1 MPIDT
6 HIDANTGFRTHTVTG
21 GFSLDDVR
29 LTLEETYAHSDF
41 RPEAGAV
48 WDLTGATIDFPTEE
62 VRHLADFVGKLA
74 ADKAPGKVALLVPG
88 DLEDG
93 TVKMYESIL
102 SGQSSKPIMVFRDVE
117 AAKKWLFQ
125 KD

>member
-6 HIDANTGFRTHTVTG
+6 NIDSNTGFRTHTVTG
-21 GFSLDDVR
+21 KFSLDAVR

-74 ADKAPGKVALLVPG
+74 GDNAPGKVALLVSS
-88 DLEDG
+88 DLDEG
-93 TVKMYESIL
+93 VVQMYETIL
-102 SGQSSKPIMVFRDVE
+102 SGQSSKPITVFRDMEE
-117 AAKKWLFQ
+117 ATRWLF
-125 KD
+125 KND

>member
-1 MPIDT
+1 MPIET
-6 HIDANTGFRTHTVTG
+6 KIDSDTGFRTHTVTG
-21 GFSLDDVR
+21 DISLDAVR

-48 WDLTGATIDFPTEE
+48 WDLTGATIDIPTED

-74 ADKAPGKVALLVPG
+74 GDKAPGKAALLVSSEI
-88 DLEDG
+88 DDG
-93 TVKMYESIL
+93 VVQMYESIL

-117 AAKKWLFQ
+117 EAKRWLFRN
-125 KD
+125 D